1 LSEPQPRPAPPH
13 KPAAGKRRWLLEA
26 ALVLAVIVAVRLYRM
41 RDLISGQF
49 PVADVFALDG
59 TPVHLGAPQPELTAV
74 HVWATW
80 CPTCRAMEGA
90 LERASAHMRIV
101 TIASQSG
108 GDDAVRAYAHEHD
121 VHVPIVNDPRGELA
135 HALGVHAFPTT
146 LFVDPD
152 GRVVLREVGYTTA
165 LGLRA
170 RALLARF

>member
-1 LSEPQPRPAPPH
+1 LSEPQPRPTPPN

-41 RDLISGQF
+41 RDLISGPF
-49 PVADVFALDG
+49 PVADVFAIDG

-90 LERASAHMRIV
+90 LERASEHVRIV

-108 GDDAVRAYAHEHD
+108 GDEAVRAYAREHD

-135 HALGVHAFPTT
+135 QALGVHAFPTT
-146 LFVDPD
+146 LFVDTD
-152 GRVVLREVGYTTA
+152 GRVVSREVGYTTA